1 MSAADDQAAPRGRDL
16 LARRLVMLGGTMA
29 DTTVSEFPAERRSA
43 RRYDDHGRRTTA
55 ASVTPTQTRK
65 LASHYRVRLSEKV
78 VPLLFGS
85 AIVGILWIGWL
96 NRESGGLTP
105 ESGVGYWLGIAG
117 GGLMLL
123 LLLYPLRKRIR
134 ALRAIG
140 GVVFWFRAH
149 MILGVVGPVLVI
161 FHTNFKLGS
170 INSNV
175 ALFAML
181 IVAVSGVIG
190 RYLYGKV
197 HVGLYGRKAEVKEIL
212 ADADAFKRAVGADL
226 PIADRVVEQLSA
238 FAQLGTAPPG
248 SALTGFLL
256 LPVVS
261 VRANVIRWR
270 LVADA
275 RQVIASEG
283 RRLGWSRKV
292 RRQRLAR
299 VTELVTLN
307 IAAVR
312 KAAAFAFYER
322 LFRLWHVFHL
332 PLFFLLVIAAAIHI
346 FAAHF
351 F

>member
-1 MSAADDQAAPRGRDL
+1 
-16 LARRLVMLGGTMA
+16 MA
-29 DTTVSEFPAERRSA
+29 DTTVSGFPAEHRSA
-43 RRYDDHGRRTTA
+43 RRRDDDRRPTTA
-55 ASVTPTQTRK
+55 ASATRTRAK
-65 LASHYRVRLSEKV
+65 RVASHYRVRLSDKI

-85 AIVGILWIGWL
+85 AVAGILWIGWL

-105 ESGVGYWLGIAG
+105 DSGVGYWLGIAG

-134 ALRAIG
+134 ALRPIG
-140 GVVFWFRAH
+140 SVVFWFRAH

-161 FHTNFKLGS
+161 LHTNFKFGS

-175 ALFAML
+175 ALVAML
-181 IVAVSGVIG
+181 VVAASGVIG
-190 RYLYGKV
+190 RYLYGRI
-197 HVGLYGRKAEVKEIL
+197 HIGLSGRKAEVKEIL
-212 ADADAFKRAVGADL
+212 ADAGTLREAVGVDL
-226 PIADRVVEQLSA
+226 PAADRIMEQLNA
-238 FAQLGTAPPG
+238 FAQFGMTAPR
-248 SALTGFLL
+248 SVIAGFVM

-261 VRANVIRWR
+261 VRASIVRMR
-270 LVADA
+270 LIAVA
-275 RQVIASEG
+275 RQVIGSEG
-283 RRLGWSRKV
+283 RRLGWSRKI
-292 RRQRLAR
+292 RRQRFSY
-299 VTELVTLN
+299 VNELVTLH

-332 PLFFLLVIAAAIHI
+332 PLFFLLVVAAAIHI

>member
-1 MSAADDQAAPRGRDL
+1 MNVASDQAAPWGQRL
-16 LARRLVMLGGTMA
+16 LARRLVMLGGNMA

-43 RRYDDHGRRTTA
+43 QRHDVRGRRMIA
-55 ASVTPTQTRK
+55 ASVTRTQTK
-65 LASHYRVRLSEKV
+65 EVVSQYRVRLSERI
-78 VPLLFGS
+78 VPLLFGC
-85 AIVGILWIGWL
+85 AIAGILWIGWL

-117 GGLMLL
+117 GSLMLL

-161 FHTNFKLGS
+161 LHTNFKLGS

-175 ALFAML
+175 ALIAML
-181 IVAVSGVIG
+181 IVAISGVIG
-190 RYLYGKV
+190 RYLYGKI
-197 HVGLYGRKAEVKEIL
+197 HIGLYGRKAEVKEIL
-212 ADADAFKRAVGADL
+212 ADAGTLREAVGADL
-226 PIADRVVEQLSA
+226 PVADHVIEQLSA
-238 FAQLGTAPPG
+238 FAQLGTTSPG
-248 SALTGFLL
+248 SVLTGFVLV
-256 LPVVS
+256 PVVS
-261 VRANVIRWR
+261 VRAYVVRTR
-270 LVADA
+270 LVTDV
-275 RQVIASEG
+275 RRVIASEG
-283 RRLGWSRKV
+283 RRLGWSRRV

-299 VTELVTLN
+299 VTELVTLH

-322 LFRLWHVFHL
+322 LFGLWHVFHL